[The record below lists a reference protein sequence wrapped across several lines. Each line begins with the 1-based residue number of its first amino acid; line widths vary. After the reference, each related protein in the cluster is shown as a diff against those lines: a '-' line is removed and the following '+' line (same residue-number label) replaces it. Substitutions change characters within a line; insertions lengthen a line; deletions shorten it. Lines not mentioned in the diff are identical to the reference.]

1 MPELNPTRLSV
12 LIIEPNLSMRAILRA
27 IVRNIGVTTIR
38 EASDAQAGYKTFKE
52 TPVDLIFTDWSEEID
67 ALGFLRLVRRAADS
81 PNSTVPVVVVTGI
94 TDIKAVSKARDL
106 GMTEFLA
113 KPVSQK
119 MVLSR
124 MKSAVENPRPF
135 VEAGKFFGPDRR
147 RRRASFDGND
157 RRRFGGEEKRVRE
170 MPFDGPERRQGRPGY
185 RGEDLRV
192 AQRA

>member
-1 MPELNPTRLSV
+1 MPELNPGKLSV

-27 IVRNIGVTTIR
+27 IVHTIGVNTIR
-38 EASDAQAGYKTFKE
+38 EAADAQAGHKIFKE
-52 TPVDLIFTDWSEEID
+52 IPVDLIFTDWSEEID
-67 ALGFLRLVRRAADS
+67 ALAFLNYVRRGADS
-81 PNSTVPVVVVTGI
+81 PNPKVPVIVVTGI
-94 TDIKAVSKARDL
+94 TDLKAVFKARDL

-147 RRRASFDGND
+147 RRRVPFDGND
-157 RRRFGGEEKRVRE
+157 RR
-170 MPFDGPERRQGRPGY
+170 
-185 RGEDLRV
+185 EDDTVQRSEDSRV
-192 AQRA
+192 ARRA